1 MATQS
6 IKIQVEV
13 TGQEQ
18 SAGKIAGFVE
28 TVKELAGMYF
38 NTNGDSQI
46 MDPSH
51 RAILTVRQKVEI
63 DAYLNSAGP
72 S

>member
-1 MATQS
+1 M
-6 IKIQVEV
+6 
-13 TGQEQ
+13 
-18 SAGKIAGFVE
+18 
-28 TVKELAGMYF
+28 KELAGMYF

-51 RAILTVRQKVEI
+51 RATLTVRQKVEI